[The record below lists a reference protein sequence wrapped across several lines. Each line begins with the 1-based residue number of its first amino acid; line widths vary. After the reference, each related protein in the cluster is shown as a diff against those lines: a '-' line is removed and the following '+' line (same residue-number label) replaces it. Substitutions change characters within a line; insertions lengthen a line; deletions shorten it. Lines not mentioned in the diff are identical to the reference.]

1 MSRRLP
7 DSVRQFVAERAAH
20 RCEYCRVHQEYL
32 FLPFQIDHI
41 ASLKH
46 GGGDE
51 PENLAYACPHCNQF
65 KCTDLSTFL
74 ESYQDIVALFN
85 PRIHIW
91 VEHFMVDHG
100 EILPKSR
107 IGEATIKTLH
117 LNDPERLIHR
127 RLLMEDGLY
136 P

>member
-7 DSVRQFVAERAAH
+7 DSIRNFVAKRAAFC
-20 RCEYCRVHQEYL
+20 CEYCLIHQDYL

-51 PENLAYACPHCNQF
+51 PENLAYTCPHCNQY
-65 KCTDLSTFL
+65 KGTDLSTFL
-74 ESYQDIVALFN
+74 ESYQDIVPLFN
-85 PRIHIW
+85 PRLQVW
-91 VEHFMVDHG
+91 EEHFALDHG

-107 IGEATIKTLH
+107 VGEATIKTLH